1 MRISTLVDLE
11 LLRRYAEL
19 GLWSTAT
26 ELYFNLC
33 LDGMDPVWCEELH
46 EAVWARD
53 SRAVV
58 TAVGRMARASHLL
71 VDLPRVKPLPPRAET
86 MHSEAHVRP
95 LAASRATVL

>member
-1 MRISTLVDLE
+1 MRISTLVDLD

-33 LDGMDPVWCEELH
+33 LEGMDPLWCEELH

-53 SRAVV
+53 SYAVV

-71 VDLPRVKPLPPRAET
+71 VDLPRVKPLSPRAET
-86 MHSEAHVRP
+86 L
-95 LAASRATVL
+95 LAETPARFSAN